1 MGVGYKA
8 ILWNRQKKIYD
19 LVLLGLI
26 VTYLISFVVF
36 TFLFKPEVTSP
47 TIIVRST
54 GSLAIFLLHIILMIG
69 PLCRIDN
76 RFLPLLYNRRH
87 LGVTMFFIALIHGG
101 FSILQFHSFGEI
113 NPIISV
119 FVSNTHYD
127 NLMRFPF
134 QALGFVALVIFF
146 LMAATSHDFWLHN
159 LTPRIWKVLHMMVYL
174 AYALVVMHVMLGVV
188 QLESSPWLISLLGI
202 GMLLIIAL
210 HLVSGFQWYNQKAI
224 KHDLVERGFIKA
236 CKIDEIDENQ
246 AKMIMTQG
254 QSIAI
259 FKYDSKISAV
269 NNICKHQNGPL
280 SEGRIIDGCITC
292 PWHGYQYLPE
302 SGSSP
307 PPFEEKI
314 STYEVRVQGN
324 EVWVNPKPYEP
335 GTMVKACQIKS

>member
-1 MGVGYKA
+1 MAVGYQA
-8 ILWNRQKKIYD
+8 VLWNRQKKIYD
-19 LVLLGLI
+19 LVLLSLI
-26 VTYLISFVVF
+26 GAYLISFVVF
-36 TFLFKPEVTSP
+36 TSLFKPDVAPP
-47 TIIVRST
+47 TLIVRST
-54 GSLAIFLLHIILMIG
+54 GSLAILMLHIILMIG

-87 LGVTMFFIALIHGG
+87 LGVIMFFIALVHGG
-101 FSILQFHSFGEI
+101 FSLLQFHYFGDI
-113 NPIISV
+113 NPILSV
-119 FVSNTHYD
+119 FVTNTHYD

-134 QALGFVALVIFF
+134 QALGFVALIIFF

-159 LTPRIWKVLHMMVYL
+159 LTPRIWKALHMMVYL
-174 AYALVVMHVMLGVV
+174 AYVLVVMHVMLGVV
-188 QLESSPWLISLLGI
+188 QLESSSWLISLLGL

-210 HLVSGFQWYNQKAI
+210 HLVSGFQWYRQKAI
-224 KHDLVERGFIKA
+224 MNDLTERGFVKA
-236 CKIDEIDENQ
+236 CMIEEIYENQ
-246 AKMIMTQG
+246 AKMIMAEG

-259 FKYDSKISAV
+259 FKYDHKISAV

-314 STYEVRVQGN
+314 STYEIRIQGKDI
-324 EVWVNPKPYEP
+324 WVNPEPYAP
-335 GTMVKACQIKS
+335 GTTIKACQITS